1 MLKRLILFVLPL
13 LAAEAPKPLT
23 EAERLKVLT
32 SQQKM
37 LIAHSRKVEAQLA
50 AAQAEQQLADLMR
63 AHQALTAELKKKA
76 GAADACQLDLEAQWQ
91 CESSPR

>member
-1 MLKRLILFVLPL
+1 MLKRLILLALPL
-13 LAAEAPKPLT
+13 FAVDAPKPL
-23 EAERLKVLT
+23 ADADRIKVLT

-50 AAQAEQQLADLMR
+50 ATRAEQELTELMR
-63 AHQALTAELKKKA
+63 AHQALTAEMKKKA